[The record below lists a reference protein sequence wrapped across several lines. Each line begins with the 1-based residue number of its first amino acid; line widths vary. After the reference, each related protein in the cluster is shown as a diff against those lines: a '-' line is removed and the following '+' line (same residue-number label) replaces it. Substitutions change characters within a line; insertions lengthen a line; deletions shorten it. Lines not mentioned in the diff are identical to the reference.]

1 MGKAEQLAAGATAG
15 GAAIICHA
23 TGGKPGRAG
32 SAAGVTT
39 ASGAI

>member
-1 MGKAEQLAAGATAG
+1 MGKAEQLTAGATAG

-23 TGGKPGRAG
+23 TGGKPGRDG
-32 SAAGVTT
+32 STAGVTK

>member
-1 MGKAEQLAAGATAG
+1 MVKAEQLTARATAG

-23 TGGKPGRAG
+23 TGGKPGRVG

>member
-1 MGKAEQLAAGATAG
+1 MGKAERLTAGAAADGTAV
-15 GAAIICHA
+15 ICHA

-32 SAAGVTT
+32 STAGVTK